1 MISGVRVLVSVRGVV
16 TVGTPPPGEG
26 LWLWLWWLA
35 VRAAALVYTA
45 RVEEELGGTVRR
57 TVAAV
62 MDPAVAP
69 VMVLLGRG
77 DEGGGGGDVV
87 AGVTFVVDEVA
98 LRLFSSVE

>member
-1 MISGVRVLVSVRGVV
+1 MLISVRGVV

-26 LWLWLWWLA
+26 LWPWLA

-62 MDPAVAP
+62 RDPVVAP
-69 VMVLLGRG
+69 VMVLLGQG
-77 DEGGGGGDVV
+77 DEGGGGGGGDVV

-98 LRLFSSVE
+98 LKLFSSVK